1 MKTCIMLV
9 CVVSLGMSLCAGVSA
24 SAADEPA
31 FTVDSPFDL
40 TLGSTNYAVRLGK
53 SVRSNTSASYDP
65 ETKVTTTNWSAYGFV
80 SLSTPYHGVKSVS
93 LDFKG
98 EERRLDSYSFSIG
111 GKKRGIGGT
120 LSVEECR
127 KIMKEIADDISKRF
141 GVKME
146 ASKHDGGELSDKEI
160 DERIEQ
166 MTKRDSRKHRTVT
179 TSFSHVDGFGERE
192 GVGVGYSVSGMV
204 DRKRRCSVHVNV
216 YTSFIPRAKEP
227 VSVASSS
234 IAGLVSQEEQVKA
247 HAEAKRLRE
256 ALGKLFGIDFDAT
269 EDKKEQKGDSPEWP
283 PKNEWK
289 PMEHPVAGLV
299 ECKPN
304 SGTTSFFQ
312 VPIVNFVARR
322 AYPGDV
328 EETELQRL
336 AKDVLGCLETA
347 YGERIPVA
355 DTAEGRAQLAEV
367 LGAGVPTFGDS
378 RALLGLDK
386 VQTFVG
392 KLGDLAIDIAYA
404 LPRYERRGEDY
415 RLVRRGAVVLT
426 ILQSPMI
433 TPGKTL
439 PSK

>member
-1 MKTCIMLV
+1 
-9 CVVSLGMSLCAGVSA
+9 MSLCAGVSA
-24 SAADEPA
+24 SAADESA

-80 SLSTPYHGVKSVS
+80 CLSTPYHGVKSVS

-120 LSVEECR
+120 LTVDECR
-127 KIMKEIADDISKRF
+127 KVMKEIADDISKRF

-146 ASKHDGGELSDKEI
+146 ASKYDGELSEEEI

-166 MTKRDSRKHRTVT
+166 MTKGKRHQTVS
-179 TSFSHVDGFGERE
+179 TSFSHINGFGERE

-204 DRKRRCSVHVNV
+204 DRKRMCSVHVNV
-216 YTSFIPRAKEP
+216 YTSFVPRAKEP

-256 ALGKLFGIDFDAT
+256 ALGKLFGIDFEAT
-269 EDKKEQKGDSPEWP
+269 EEKKGQKGDSPEWP
-283 PKNEWK
+283 PKNEWT

-304 SGTTSFFQ
+304 SGTTSFFR

-322 AYPGDV
+322 AYSGDV
-328 EETELQRL
+328 EEAELQRL
-336 AKDVLGCLETA
+336 AKDVLGCLEAA

-392 KLGDLAIDIAYA
+392 KLGDLAIDISYA

>member
-1 MKTCIMLV
+1 
-9 CVVSLGMSLCAGVSA
+9 MSLCAGVSA

-53 SVRSNTSASYDP
+53 SVRSNTSAVYDP

-80 SLSTPYHGVKSVS
+80 SLSTPYRGVKSVS

-120 LSVEECR
+120 LTVDECR

-269 EDKKEQKGDSPEWP
+269 EDKKEQKSDSSEWP
-283 PKNEWK
+283 PKNEWT

-328 EETELQRL
+328 EESELQRQ
-336 AKDVLGCLETA
+336 AKEVLDSLEAA
-347 YGERIPVA
+347 YGGKIPVA

>member
-1 MKTCIMLV
+1 MKNCMVWV
-9 CVVSLGMSLCAGVSA
+9 CAVSFGLSLCAGVSA
-24 SAADEPA
+24 SAADESA

-80 SLSTPYHGVKSVS
+80 CLSTPYHGVKSVS

-120 LSVEECR
+120 LTVDECR
-127 KIMKEIADDISKRF
+127 KVMKEIADDISKRF

-146 ASKHDGGELSDKEI
+146 ASKYDGGELSDKEI

-166 MTKRDSRKHRTVT
+166 MTKGKRHRTVS
-179 TSFSHVDGFGERE
+179 TSFSHINGFGERE

-204 DRKRRCSVHVNV
+204 GRKRMCSVSVSV
-216 YTSFIPRAKEP
+216 YTSFIPRAEEP

-256 ALGKLFGIDFDAT
+256 ALGKLFGIDFEAT
-269 EDKKEQKGDSPEWP
+269 EEKKGQKGDSPEWP

-304 SGTTSFFQ
+304 SGTTSFFR
-312 VPIVNFVARR
+312 VPMVNFVARR
-322 AYPGDV
+322 AYSGDV
-328 EETELQRL
+328 EEAELQRL

-404 LPRYERRGEDY
+404 LPRYERRGEEY

>member
-80 SLSTPYHGVKSVS
+80 RLSTPYRGVKSVS

-111 GKKRGIGGT
+111 EKQRGIGGT
-120 LSVEECR
+120 LTVDECR
-127 KIMKEIADDISKRF
+127 KVMKEIAGDISKRF

-146 ASKHDGGELSDKEI
+146 ASKYDGALSDEEI
-160 DERIEQ
+160 DKLIEQ
-166 MTKRDSRKHRTVT
+166 MTKGDSGKRRTVC
-179 TSFSHVDGFGERE
+179 TSFSHIHGSGERE
-192 GVGVGYSVSGMV
+192 GVGVGYSISGMV
-204 DRKRRCSVHVNV
+204 DRKRMCSVDVNV
-216 YTSFIPRAKEP
+216 YTSFVPRAKEP

-234 IAGLVSQEEQVKA
+234 ITGLVSQEEQVKA

-269 EDKKEQKGDSPEWP
+269 EEKKGQKGDSPEWP
-283 PKNEWK
+283 PKNEWT

-304 SGTTSFFQ
+304 SGTTSFFR
-312 VPIVNFVARR
+312 VPMVNFIARR

-328 EETELQRL
+328 EEAELQRL
-336 AKDVLGCLETA
+336 AKDVLDSLETA

-355 DTAEGRAQLAEV
+355 DTAEGRAQLTEV

-392 KLGDLAIDIAYA
+392 KLGDLAIDISYA
-404 LPRYERRGEDY
+404 LPRYERRGEEY

>member
-24 SAADEPA
+24 SAADESA

-120 LSVEECR
+120 LTVDECR

-146 ASKHDGGELSDKEI
+146 ASKYDGELSDEEI

-166 MTKRDSRKHRTVT
+166 MTKGKRHQTVS
-179 TSFSHVDGFGERE
+179 TSFSHINGFGERE

-269 EDKKEQKGDSPEWP
+269 EDKKEQKGDSSEWP
-283 PKNEWK
+283 PKNEWT

-328 EETELQRL
+328 EEAELQRL

>member
-1 MKTCIMLV
+1 MKNSMMLI
-9 CVVSLGMSLCAGVSA
+9 CAVSLGISLCAGVSA

-53 SVRSNTSASYDP
+53 SVRSNTSAWYDP
-65 ETKVTTTNWSAYGFV
+65 ATKVTTTNWSAYGSV
-80 SLSTPYHGVKSVS
+80 RLSAPYHGVKSVI

-98 EERRLDSYSFSIG
+98 EECRLDSFRFDIG
-111 GKKRGIGGT
+111 EKKRGSGGA

-166 MTKRDSRKHRTVT
+166 MTKRDSRKHQTVS
-179 TSFSHVDGFGERE
+179 TSFSHINGFGERE

-269 EDKKEQKGDSPEWP
+269 EDKDERKGSSPEWP

-312 VPIVNFVARR
+312 VPLVNFVARR
-322 AYPGDV
+322 SYPGDV

-336 AKDVLGCLETA
+336 AKEVLDCLETA

-355 DTAEGRAQLAEV
+355 DTAEGRAQFAEV

-426 ILQSPMI
+426 ILQSPII

>member
-1 MKTCIMLV
+1 MKNSMMLI
-9 CVVSLGMSLCAGVSA
+9 CAVSLGMSLCAGVSA
-24 SAADEPA
+24 STADEPA

-65 ETKVTTTNWSAYGFV
+65 ETKVTTTNWSAYGSV
-80 SLSTPYHGVKSVS
+80 RLSAPYHGVKSVS

-98 EERRLDSYSFSIG
+98 EERRLDSFRFDIG
-111 GKKRGIGGT
+111 EKKHASGGT

-127 KIMKEIADDISKRF
+127 NVMKEIADDISKRF

-146 ASKHDGGELSDKEI
+146 ASKYDGELSDEEI

-166 MTKRDSRKHRTVT
+166 MTKGDSGNCRTVS

-192 GVGVGYSVSGMV
+192 GVVVGYSVSGMV

-216 YTSFIPRAKEP
+216 YTSFNPRAKEP

-234 IAGLVSQEEQVKA
+234 IAGLVSQDEQVKA

-269 EDKKEQKGDSPEWP
+269 EDKDERKDFSPEWP

-312 VPIVNFVARR
+312 VPLVNFVARR
-322 AYPGDV
+322 AYSGDV
-328 EETELQRL
+328 EEAELQRL

-367 LGAGVPTFGDS
+367 LGSGVPTFGDS

-426 ILQSPMI
+426 ILQSPII

>member
-24 SAADEPA
+24 SAADESA

-80 SLSTPYHGVKSVS
+80 CLSTPYHGVKSVS

-120 LSVEECR
+120 LTVDECR
-127 KIMKEIADDISKRF
+127 KVMKEIADDISKRF

-146 ASKHDGGELSDKEI
+146 ASKYDGELSEEEI

-166 MTKRDSRKHRTVT
+166 MTKGKRHQTVS
-179 TSFSHVDGFGERE
+179 TSFSHINGFGERE

-204 DRKRRCSVHVNV
+204 DRKRMCSVHVNV
-216 YTSFIPRAKEP
+216 YTSFVPRAKEP

-234 IAGLVSQEEQVKA
+234 IAGLVSQDEQVKA

-256 ALGKLFGIDFDAT
+256 ALGKLFGIDFEAT
-269 EDKKEQKGDSPEWP
+269 EEKKGQKGDSPEWP
-283 PKNEWK
+283 PKNEWT

-304 SGTTSFFQ
+304 SGTTSFFR

-322 AYPGDV
+322 AYSGDV
-328 EETELQRL
+328 EEAELQRL
-336 AKDVLGCLETA
+336 AKDVLGCLEAA

-392 KLGDLAIDIAYA
+392 KLGDLAIDISYA

>member
-1 MKTCIMLV
+1 MNNSMMLV
-9 CVVSLGMSLCAGVSA
+9 CAVSLGMSLCAGVSA
-24 SAADEPA
+24 SAAEESA

-53 SVRSNTSASYDP
+53 SVKANTRASYDP
-65 ETKVTTTNWSAYGFV
+65 DTKVTTTNWSAYGFV

-98 EERRLDSYSFSIG
+98 EERRLDSYRFSIG
-111 GKKRGIGGT
+111 DKKRGSGGT
-120 LSVEECR
+120 LTVEECR
-127 KIMKEIADDISKRF
+127 KIMKEITDDISKRF

-146 ASKHDGGELSDKEI
+146 ARKYGGEDLSDEEI
-160 DERIEQ
+160 DKRIEQ
-166 MTKRDSRKHRTVT
+166 MTNGVRHQTVS
-179 TSFSHVDGFGERE
+179 TSFCHVNGFGERE
-192 GVGVGYSVSGMV
+192 GVGVGYSLSGMV
-204 DRKRRCSVHVNV
+204 DRKRRCSVYVHV
-216 YTSFIPRAKEP
+216 YTSFVPRAKEP

-269 EDKKEQKGDSPEWP
+269 EEKKGQKGDSPEWP
-283 PKNEWK
+283 PKNEWT

-304 SGTTSFFQ
+304 SGTTSFFR

-328 EETELQRL
+328 EEAELQRL
-336 AKDVLGCLETA
+336 AKDVLDSLETA

-392 KLGDLAIDIAYA
+392 KLGDLAIDISYA

>member
-24 SAADEPA
+24 SATDGSA

-53 SVRSNTSASYDP
+53 SVRSDTSASYDP
-65 ETKVTTTNWSAYGFV
+65 ETKVTTTNWSAYGSV
-80 SLSTPYHGVKSVS
+80 RLSTPYRGVKSVS

-98 EERRLDSYSFSIG
+98 EERRLDSYNFSIG

-120 LSVEECR
+120 LTVDECR
-127 KIMKEIADDISKRF
+127 KVMKEIADDISKRF

-146 ASKHDGGELSDKEI
+146 ASKYDGELSDEEI
-160 DERIEQ
+160 DKRIEQ
-166 MTKRDSRKHRTVT
+166 MTKGKRHQTVS
-179 TSFSHVDGFGERE
+179 TSFSHINGFGERE

-204 DRKRRCSVHVNV
+204 DRKRMCSVHVNV
-216 YTSFIPRAKEP
+216 YTSFVPRAKEP

-269 EDKKEQKGDSPEWP
+269 EDKKEQKGDSSEWP

-304 SGTTSFFQ
+304 SGTTSFFR

-328 EETELQRL
+328 EEAELQRL
-336 AKDVLGCLETA
+336 AKEVLDSLEAA
-347 YGERIPVA
+347 YGGKIPVA

-367 LGAGVPTFGDS
+367 WGDGVPTFGDS

-392 KLGDLAIDIAYA
+392 KLGDLAIDISYA
-404 LPRYERRGEDY
+404 LPRYERRGEEY

-433 TPGKTL
+433 TLGKTL

>member
-1 MKTCIMLV
+1 MKNSMMLI
-9 CVVSLGMSLCAGVSA
+9 CAVSLGISLCAGVSA

-53 SVRSNTSASYDP
+53 SVQSNTSAVYDP

-80 SLSTPYHGVKSVS
+80 SLFKPYHGVKSVH
-93 LDFKG
+93 LGFKG

-111 GKKRGIGGT
+111 GKKRGSGGT
-120 LSVEECR
+120 LTVDECR
-127 KIMKEIADDISKRF
+127 KVMKEIADDISKRF

-146 ASKHDGGELSDKEI
+146 ASKYDGELSDEEI
-160 DERIEQ
+160 DKRIEQ
-166 MTKRDSRKHRTVT
+166 MTKGDSKRHQTIS
-179 TSFSHVDGFGERE
+179 TSFSHINGFGERD

-204 DRKRRCSVHVNV
+204 DRKRMCSVHVRV
-216 YTSFIPRAKEP
+216 YTSFVPCAKET
-227 VSVASSS
+227 VSVATSS
-234 IAGLVSQEEQVKA
+234 IAGLVSQEEQMKA

-269 EDKKEQKGDSPEWP
+269 EEKKGQKGDSSEWP

-328 EETELQRL
+328 EEAELQRL

-367 LGAGVPTFGDS
+367 LGTGVPTFGDS

-392 KLGDLAIDIAYA
+392 KLGDLAIDISYA

>member
-1 MKTCIMLV
+1 MKTCMMLI
-9 CVVSLGMSLCAGVSA
+9 CAVSLGMSLCAGVSA

-53 SVRSNTSASYDP
+53 SVRSNSSAVYDP

-80 SLSTPYHGVKSVS
+80 SLSTPYHGVKSVH
-93 LDFKG
+93 LGFRG
-98 EERRLDSYSFSIG
+98 EERRLDSYDFNIG
-111 GKKRGIGGT
+111 EKKHASGGT

-127 KIMKEIADDISKRF
+127 NVMKEIADDISKRF

-146 ASKHDGGELSDKEI
+146 ASKYDSELSDEEI

-166 MTKRDSRKHRTVT
+166 MTKRDSRNHQTVS
-179 TSFSHVDGFGERE
+179 TSFSHINGFGERE
-192 GVGVGYSVSGMV
+192 GVGVGYTVSGMV

-216 YTSFIPRAKEP
+216 YTSFTPRAKEP

-269 EDKKEQKGDSPEWP
+269 EDKKEQKGDSSEWP
-283 PKNEWK
+283 PKNEWT

-304 SGTTSFFQ
+304 RGTTSFFQ

-328 EETELQRL
+328 EETELQRQ

-392 KLGDLAIDIAYA
+392 KLGDLAIDISYA

>member
-1 MKTCIMLV
+1 MKRYLFRAAVAFTVLAV
-9 CVVSLGMSLCAGVSA
+9 CAGRIALCAEGDSFV
-24 SAADEPA
+24 
-31 FTVDSPFDL
+31 VDSPFDL
-40 TLGSTNYAVRLGK
+40 TLGSTNYAARLGK
-53 SVRSNTSASYDP
+53 AVRSNASAWYDP
-65 ETKVTTTNWSAYGFV
+65 TTKVTTTNWSAYGSV
-80 SLSTPYHGVKSVS
+80 RLSAPYHGVKFVS

-98 EERRLDSYSFSIG
+98 EERRLDSFRFDIG
-111 GKKRGIGGT
+111 EKKHGIGGT
-120 LSVEECR
+120 LTVEECR
-127 KIMKEIADDISKRF
+127 KVMKEIADDISNRF
-141 GVKME
+141 GVKMV
-146 ASKHDGGELSDKEI
+146 ADKSDGELSDEES

-166 MTKRDSRKHRTVT
+166 MTKDDSGKRRTVY
-179 TSFSHVDGFGERE
+179 TSFSHIHGSGERE
-192 GVGVGYSVSGMV
+192 GVGVGYSISGMV
-204 DRKRRCSVHVNV
+204 GRKRMCSVYVSV
-216 YTSFIPRAKEP
+216 YTSFIPRANEP

-269 EDKKEQKGDSPEWP
+269 EDKKEQKGDSSEWP
-283 PKNEWK
+283 PKNEWT
-289 PMEHPVAGLV
+289 PIEHPVAGLV

-304 SGTTSFFQ
+304 RGTTSFFQ
-312 VPIVNFVARR
+312 VPIVSFVARR

>member
-1 MKTCIMLV
+1 MKNSMMLV

-24 SAADEPA
+24 SAADESA

-65 ETKVTTTNWSAYGFV
+65 ETKVTTTNWSAYGSV
-80 SLSTPYHGVKSVS
+80 RLSKPYHGVKSVH
-93 LDFKG
+93 LGFKG
-98 EERRLDSYSFSIG
+98 EERRLDSFRFDIG
-111 GKKRGIGGT
+111 EKKHAIGGT

-127 KIMKEIADDISKRF
+127 KVMKEIADDISKRF

-146 ASKHDGGELSDKEI
+146 ASKYGGELSDE
-160 DERIEQ
+160 D
-166 MTKRDSRKHRTVT
+166 
-179 TSFSHVDGFGERE
+179 TSFSHIHGSGERE
-192 GVGVGYSVSGMV
+192 GVGVGYSISGMV
-204 DRKRRCSVHVNV
+204 GRKRMCSVHVNV
-216 YTSFIPRAKEP
+216 YTSFTPRAKEP

-269 EDKKEQKGDSPEWP
+269 EEKKGQKGDSPEWP
-283 PKNEWK
+283 PKNEWT

-304 SGTTSFFQ
+304 SGTTSFFR

-328 EETELQRL
+328 EEAELQRL
-336 AKDVLGCLETA
+336 AKDVLDSLETA

-392 KLGDLAIDIAYA
+392 KLGDLAIDVAYA

-433 TPGKTL
+433 TLGKTL

>member
-1 MKTCIMLV
+1 MKNCIMLV

-24 SAADEPA
+24 SAADGSA

-65 ETKVTTTNWSAYGFV
+65 ETKVTTTNWSAYGSV
-80 SLSTPYHGVKSVS
+80 RLSKPYHGVKSVH
-93 LDFKG
+93 LGFKG
-98 EERRLDSYSFSIG
+98 EERRLDSFRFDIG
-111 GKKRGIGGT
+111 EKKHASGGT

-127 KIMKEIADDISKRF
+127 KVMKEIADDISKRF

-146 ASKHDGGELSDKEI
+146 ASKYGGELSDEEI
-160 DERIEQ
+160 DKRIEQ
-166 MTKRDSRKHRTVT
+166 MTRGDSGKHRTVST
-179 TSFSHVDGFGERE
+179 GFSHIHGSGERE
-192 GVGVGYSVSGMV
+192 GVGVGYSISGMV

-216 YTSFIPRAKEP
+216 YTSFTPRAKEP

-269 EDKKEQKGDSPEWP
+269 EEKKGQKGDSTEWP
-283 PKNEWK
+283 PKNEWT
-289 PMEHPVAGLV
+289 PMEHPVAGLI

-328 EETELQRL
+328 EEAELQRL
-336 AKDVLGCLETA
+336 AKEVLDSLETA

-355 DTAEGRAQLAEV
+355 DTDEGRAQLAEV

-392 KLGDLAIDIAYA
+392 KLGDLAIDISYA
-404 LPRYERRGEDY
+404 LPRYERRGEEY

-433 TPGKTL
+433 TLGKTL

>member
-1 MKTCIMLV
+1 MKNSMMLI
-9 CVVSLGMSLCAGVSA
+9 CAVSLGISLCAGVSA

-53 SVRSNTSASYDP
+53 SVRSNTSAWYDP
-65 ETKVTTTNWSAYGFV
+65 ETKVTTTNWSAYGSV
-80 SLSTPYHGVKSVS
+80 RLSAPYHGVKSVS

-98 EERRLDSYSFSIG
+98 EERRLDSFRFDIG
-111 GKKRGIGGT
+111 EKKHASGGT

-146 ASKHDGGELSDKEI
+146 ASKYDGELSDEEI

-166 MTKRDSRKHRTVT
+166 MTKDDPGKRWTVY
-179 TSFSHVDGFGERE
+179 TSFSHIHGSGERE

-204 DRKRRCSVHVNV
+204 DRKRMCSVHVNV
-216 YTSFIPRAKEP
+216 YTSFVPRAKEP

-234 IAGLVSQEEQVKA
+234 IAGLVSQDEQVKA

-269 EDKKEQKGDSPEWP
+269 EDKDERKDSSPEWP
-283 PKNEWK
+283 PKNEWT

-304 SGTTSFFQ
+304 SGTTSFFR

-336 AKDVLGCLETA
+336 AKEVLDCLETA

-367 LGAGVPTFGDS
+367 LGSGVPTFGDS

>member
-1 MKTCIMLV
+1 MKNCIMLV

-24 SAADEPA
+24 SAADGSA

-65 ETKVTTTNWSAYGFV
+65 ETKVTTTNWSAYGSV
-80 SLSTPYHGVKSVS
+80 RLSKPYHGVKSVH
-93 LDFKG
+93 LGFKG
-98 EERRLDSYSFSIG
+98 EERRLDSFRFDIG
-111 GKKRGIGGT
+111 EKKHASGGT

-127 KIMKEIADDISKRF
+127 KVMKEIADDISKRF

-146 ASKHDGGELSDKEI
+146 ASKYGGELSDEEI
-160 DERIEQ
+160 DKRIEQ
-166 MTKRDSRKHRTVT
+166 MTRGDSGKHRTVST
-179 TSFSHVDGFGERE
+179 GFSHIHGSGERE
-192 GVGVGYSVSGMV
+192 GVGVGYSISGMV

-216 YTSFIPRAKEP
+216 YTSFTPRAKEP

-269 EDKKEQKGDSPEWP
+269 EEKKGQKGDSTEWP
-283 PKNEWK
+283 PKNEWT

-322 AYPGDV
+322 AYSGDV
-328 EETELQRL
+328 EEAELQRL
-336 AKDVLGCLETA
+336 AKEVLDSLETA

-355 DTAEGRAQLAEV
+355 DTDEGRAQLAEV

-392 KLGDLAIDIAYA
+392 KLGDLAIDISYA
-404 LPRYERRGEDY
+404 LPRYERRGEEY

-433 TPGKTL
+433 TLGKTL

>member
-1 MKTCIMLV
+1 MKSCMVWV
-9 CVVSLGMSLCAGVSA
+9 CAVSLGISLCAGVSA
-24 SAADEPA
+24 SAAEESD

-65 ETKVTTTNWSAYGFV
+65 ETKVTTTNWSAYGSV
-80 SLSTPYHGVKSVS
+80 RLSTPYHGVKSVS
-93 LDFKG
+93 LNFKG

-111 GKKRGIGGT
+111 GKKYSSGGT
-120 LSVEECR
+120 LTVDECR
-127 KIMKEIADDISKRF
+127 KVMKEIADDISKLF

-146 ASKHDGGELSDKEI
+146 ASKYGGELSNEEI
-160 DERIEQ
+160 DKRIEQ
-166 MTKRDSRKHRTVT
+166 MTNGDSKSHQTVS
-179 TSFSHVDGFGERE
+179 TSFSHINGFGERE

-204 DRKRRCSVHVNV
+204 DRKRMCSVHVHV
-216 YTSFIPRAKEP
+216 YTSFVPRAKEP

-269 EDKKEQKGDSPEWP
+269 EDKKEQKGDSSEWP

-304 SGTTSFFQ
+304 SGTTSFFR
-312 VPIVNFVARR
+312 VPIVNFIARR

-328 EETELQRL
+328 EESELQRQ
-336 AKDVLGCLETA
+336 AKEVLDSLEAA
-347 YGERIPVA
+347 YGGKIPVA

-367 LGAGVPTFGDS
+367 LGDGVPTFGDS
-378 RALLGLDK
+378 RALFGLDK

-392 KLGDLAIDIAYA
+392 KLGDLAIDVAYA
-404 LPRYERRGEDY
+404 LPRYERRGEEY

>member
-1 MKTCIMLV
+1 MKNSIMLI
-9 CVVSLGMSLCAGVSA
+9 CAVSLGISLCAGVSA

-53 SVRSNTSASYDP
+53 SVRSNTSAWYDP
-65 ETKVTTTNWSAYGFV
+65 ATKVTTTNWSAYGTV
-80 SLSTPYHGVKSVS
+80 RLSAPYHGVKFVS

-98 EERRLDSYSFSIG
+98 EERRLDSFRFDIG
-111 GKKRGIGGT
+111 DKKLGNGGT

-127 KIMKEIADDISKRF
+127 NVMKEIADDISKRF

-146 ASKHDGGELSDKEI
+146 ADKSDGELSDEEI
-160 DERIEQ
+160 DKRIEQ
-166 MTKRDSRKHRTVT
+166 MTKGDSEKWRAVS
-179 TSFSHVDGFGERE
+179 TSFSHIHGSGERE
-192 GVGVGYSVSGMV
+192 GVRVEYSISGMV
-204 DRKRRCSVHVNV
+204 GRKRMCSVSVSV
-216 YTSFIPRAKEP
+216 YTSFIQRAKEP

-256 ALGKLFGIDFDAT
+256 ALGKLFRIDFDAT
-269 EDKKEQKGDSPEWP
+269 EEKKGQKGDSLKWP
-283 PKNEWK
+283 PKNEWT

-304 SGTTSFFQ
+304 SGTTSFFR

-328 EETELQRL
+328 EEAELQRL
-336 AKDVLGCLETA
+336 AKDVLDSLETA

-355 DTAEGRAQLAEV
+355 DTAEGRAKLAEV

-392 KLGDLAIDIAYA
+392 KLGDLAIDISYA

-433 TPGKTL
+433 TPGKML

>member
-9 CVVSLGMSLCAGVSA
+9 CVVSLGLSLCAGVSA
-24 SAADEPA
+24 SAAEESD

-98 EERRLDSYSFSIG
+98 EERRLDLYSFSIG

-127 KIMKEIADDISKRF
+127 NVMKEIADDISKRF

-166 MTKRDSRKHRTVT
+166 MTKGKRHQTVS
-179 TSFSHVDGFGERE
+179 TSFSHINGFGERE

-204 DRKRRCSVHVNV
+204 DRKRMCSVHVNV

-269 EDKKEQKGDSPEWP
+269 EDKKGQKGDSPEWP

-304 SGTTSFFQ
+304 SGTTSFFR

-404 LPRYERRGEDY
+404 LPRYERRGEEY

-433 TPGKTL
+433 TLGKTL

>member
-1 MKTCIMLV
+1 MKICMVWV
-9 CVVSLGMSLCAGVSA
+9 CAVSLGFSLCAGVSA
-24 SAADEPA
+24 SAAEESD
-31 FTVDSPFDL
+31 FSVDSPFDL

-53 SVRSNTSASYDP
+53 SVRSNASAWYDP
-65 ETKVTTTNWSAYGFV
+65 ETKVTTTNWSAYGSV
-80 SLSTPYHGVKSVS
+80 RLSAPYHGVKSVS

-98 EERRLDSYSFSIG
+98 EERRLDSFRFDIG
-111 GKKRGIGGT
+111 EKKHGIGGT
-120 LSVEECR
+120 LTVEECR
-127 KIMKEIADDISKRF
+127 KVMNEIADDISKRF

-146 ASKHDGGELSDKEI
+146 ADKSDGELSDEEI

-166 MTKRDSRKHRTVT
+166 MTKDDSGKRRTVY

-269 EDKKEQKGDSPEWP
+269 EDKKEQKGDSSEWP
-283 PKNEWK
+283 PKNEWT

-304 SGTTSFFQ
+304 RGTTSFFQ
-312 VPIVNFVARR
+312 VPIVSFVARR

-336 AKDVLGCLETA
+336 AKEVLDCLETA
-347 YGERIPVA
+347 YGERMPVA

-367 LGAGVPTFGDS
+367 LGSGVPTFGDS

-404 LPRYERRGEDY
+404 LPRYERRGEEY

>member
-24 SAADEPA
+24 SAADESA

-120 LSVEECR
+120 LTVDECR

-146 ASKHDGGELSDKEI
+146 ASKYDGELSDEEI

-166 MTKRDSRKHRTVT
+166 MTKGKRHQTVS
-179 TSFSHVDGFGERE
+179 TSFSHINGFGERE

-269 EDKKEQKGDSPEWP
+269 EDKKEQKGDSSEWP
-283 PKNEWK
+283 PKNEWT

-328 EETELQRL
+328 EEAELQRL
-336 AKDVLGCLETA
+336 AKDVLDSLETA

>member
-24 SAADEPA
+24 SAADESA

-80 SLSTPYHGVKSVS
+80 CLSTPYHGVKSVS

-120 LSVEECR
+120 LTVDECR

-146 ASKHDGGELSDKEI
+146 ASKYDGELSEEEI
-160 DERIEQ
+160 DKRIEQ
-166 MTKRDSRKHRTVT
+166 MTKGKRHQTVS
-179 TSFSHVDGFGERE
+179 TSFSHINGFGERE

-204 DRKRRCSVHVNV
+204 DRKRMCSVHVNV
-216 YTSFIPRAKEP
+216 YTSFVPRAKEP

-269 EDKKEQKGDSPEWP
+269 EEKKGQKGDSPEWP

-312 VPIVNFVARR
+312 VPIVSFVARR

-328 EETELQRL
+328 EETELKRL
-336 AKDVLGCLETA
+336 AKEVLDCLETA
-347 YGERIPVA
+347 YGERMPVA

-367 LGAGVPTFGDS
+367 LGSGVPTFGDS

>member
-53 SVRSNTSASYDP
+53 SVRSNSSAVYDP

-80 SLSTPYHGVKSVS
+80 SLSTPYHGVKSVH
-93 LDFKG
+93 LGFRG
-98 EERRLDSYSFSIG
+98 EERRLDSYGFNIG
-111 GKKRGIGGT
+111 EKKHASGGT

-127 KIMKEIADDISKRF
+127 KVMKEIADDISKRF

-146 ASKHDGGELSDKEI
+146 ASKYGGELSDEEI
-160 DERIEQ
+160 DKRIEQ
-166 MTKRDSRKHRTVT
+166 MTKRDSRKYQTVS
-179 TSFSHVDGFGERE
+179 TSFSHINGFGERE

-269 EDKKEQKGDSPEWP
+269 EEKKGQKGDSTEWP
-283 PKNEWK
+283 PKNEWT
-289 PMEHPVAGLV
+289 PMEHPVAGLI

-336 AKDVLGCLETA
+336 AKDVLDCLETA
-347 YGERIPVA
+347 YGERIPAA

>member
-53 SVRSNTSASYDP
+53 SVRSNSSAVYDP

-80 SLSTPYHGVKSVS
+80 SLSTPYHGVKSVH
-93 LDFKG
+93 LGFRG
-98 EERRLDSYSFSIG
+98 EERRLDSYGFNIG
-111 GKKRGIGGT
+111 EKKHASGGT

-146 ASKHDGGELSDKEI
+146 ASKCDGELSDEEI
-160 DERIEQ
+160 DKRIEQ
-166 MTKRDSRKHRTVT
+166 MTKGDSGKHRTVSA
-179 TSFSHVDGFGERE
+179 SFSHVDGFGERE
-192 GVGVGYSVSGMV
+192 GVRVGYSVSGMV

-269 EDKKEQKGDSPEWP
+269 EDKKEQKSDSSEWP
-283 PKNEWK
+283 PKNEWT
-289 PMEHPVAGLV
+289 PMEHPVAGLI

-328 EETELQRL
+328 EEAELQRL

-347 YGERIPVA
+347 YGERIPAA

-392 KLGDLAIDIAYA
+392 KLGDLAIDISYA

>member
-1 MKTCIMLV
+1 MKNSMMLI
-9 CVVSLGMSLCAGVSA
+9 CAVSLGISLCAGVSA

-53 SVRSNTSASYDP
+53 SVRSNTSAWYDP
-65 ETKVTTTNWSAYGFV
+65 ETKVTTTNWSAYGSV
-80 SLSTPYHGVKSVS
+80 RLSAPYHGVKFVS

-98 EERRLDSYSFSIG
+98 EERRLDSFRFDIG
-111 GKKRGIGGT
+111 EKKHGIGGT
-120 LSVEECR
+120 LTVEECR
-127 KIMKEIADDISKRF
+127 KVMKEIADDISNRF

-146 ASKHDGGELSDKEI
+146 ADKSDGELSDEEI

-166 MTKRDSRKHRTVT
+166 MTKADSGKRRTVY
-179 TSFSHVDGFGERE
+179 TSFSHIHGSGERE
-192 GVGVGYSVSGMV
+192 GVGVGYSISGMV
-204 DRKRRCSVHVNV
+204 GRKRMCSVFVNV

-234 IAGLVSQEEQVKA
+234 IAGLVSQDEQVKA

-269 EDKKEQKGDSPEWP
+269 EEKRGQKDSSPEWP
-283 PKNEWK
+283 PKNEWT

-304 SGTTSFFQ
+304 RGTTSFFR
-312 VPIVNFVARR
+312 VPIVNFIARR

-328 EETELQRL
+328 EEAELQRQ
-336 AKDVLGCLETA
+336 AKDVLDSLETA

-426 ILQSPMI
+426 ILQSPII

>member
-1 MKTCIMLV
+1 MKNSMMLI
-9 CVVSLGMSLCAGVSA
+9 CAVSLGISLCAGVSA
-24 SAADEPA
+24 SAAEESD

-53 SVRSNTSASYDP
+53 SVLSDTSASYDP

-93 LDFKG
+93 LYFKG

-120 LSVEECR
+120 LTVDECR
-127 KIMKEIADDISKRF
+127 KVMKEIADDISKRF

-146 ASKHDGGELSDKEI
+146 ASKYDGELSDEEI
-160 DERIEQ
+160 DKRIEQ
-166 MTKRDSRKHRTVT
+166 MTKGKRHQTVS

-204 DRKRRCSVHVNV
+204 DRKRMCSVHVNV
-216 YTSFIPRAKEP
+216 YTSFVPRAKEP

-269 EDKKEQKGDSPEWP
+269 EDKKEQKGDSSEWP

-304 SGTTSFFQ
+304 SGTTSFFR

-322 AYPGDV
+322 AYSGDV
-328 EETELQRL
+328 EEAELQRQ
-336 AKDVLGCLETA
+336 AKEVLDSLEAA
-347 YGERIPVA
+347 YGGKIPVA

-367 LGAGVPTFGDS
+367 LGDGVPTFGDS
-378 RALLGLDK
+378 RALFGLDK

-404 LPRYERRGEDY
+404 LPRYERRGEEY

-433 TPGKTL
+433 TLGKTL

>member
-1 MKTCIMLV
+1 MKNSMMLI
-9 CVVSLGMSLCAGVSA
+9 CVVSLGLSLCAGVSA

-53 SVRSNTSASYDP
+53 SVRSNTSAWYDP
-65 ETKVTTTNWSAYGFV
+65 ATKVTTTNWSAYGSV
-80 SLSTPYHGVKSVS
+80 RLSAPYHGVKSVS

-98 EERRLDSYSFSIG
+98 EERRLNSFGFDIG
-111 GKKRGIGGT
+111 QKKLGNGGT

-127 KIMKEIADDISKRF
+127 NVMKEIADDISKRF

-146 ASKHDGGELSDKEI
+146 ADKSDGELSDEEI
-160 DERIEQ
+160 DKRIEQ
-166 MTKRDSRKHRTVT
+166 MTKGDSEKRRTVC
-179 TSFSHVDGFGERE
+179 TSFSHIHGSGERE
-192 GVGVGYSVSGMV
+192 GVRVGYSISGMV
-204 DRKRRCSVHVNV
+204 GRKRMCSVSVSV
-216 YTSFIPRAKEP
+216 YTSFIQRAKET

-269 EDKKEQKGDSPEWP
+269 EEKKGQKGDSPEWP
-283 PKNEWK
+283 PKNEWT

-304 SGTTSFFQ
+304 SGTTSFFR
-312 VPIVNFVARR
+312 VPIVNFIARR

-328 EETELQRL
+328 EEAELQRL
-336 AKDVLGCLETA
+336 AKDVLDSLETA

-378 RALLGLDK
+378 RALFGLDK

-392 KLGDLAIDIAYA
+392 KLGDLAIDISYA

-426 ILQSPMI
+426 ILQSPII

-439 PSK
+439 LSK

>member
-1 MKTCIMLV
+1 MKNSMMLV
-9 CVVSLGMSLCAGVSA
+9 CAVSLGMSLCAGVSA
-24 SAADEPA
+24 FTAEDSA

-53 SVRSNTSASYDP
+53 SVRSNTSAWYDP
-65 ETKVTTTNWSAYGFV
+65 ETKVTTTNWSAYGSV
-80 SLSTPYHGVKSVS
+80 RLSAPYHGVKSVS
-93 LDFKG
+93 LDFKD
-98 EERRLDSYSFSIG
+98 EERRLDSYRFSIG
-111 GKKRGIGGT
+111 DKKRGSGGT
-120 LSVEECR
+120 LTVEECR
-127 KIMKEIADDISKRF
+127 KIMKEITDDISKRF

-146 ASKHDGGELSDKEI
+146 SSKYDGGELSDEEI
-160 DERIEQ
+160 DKRIEQ
-166 MTKRDSRKHRTVT
+166 MTNGVRHQTVS
-179 TSFSHVDGFGERE
+179 TSFCHVNGFGERE
-192 GVGVGYSVSGMV
+192 GVGVGYSVAGMV
-204 DRKRRCSVHVNV
+204 DRKRRCSVHVHV
-216 YTSFIPRAKEP
+216 YTSFVPRAKEP

-234 IAGLVSQEEQVKA
+234 IAGLVSQEEQMKA
-247 HAEAKRLRE
+247 HEEAKCLRE
-256 ALGKLFGIDFDAT
+256 SLGKLFGIDFDAT
-269 EDKKEQKGDSPEWP
+269 DDKKEQKGDSPVWP

-289 PMEHPVAGLV
+289 PMERPVAGLV

-322 AYPGDV
+322 AYSGDV
-328 EETELQRL
+328 EESELQRQ
-336 AKDVLGCLETA
+336 AKEVLDCLEAA

-378 RALLGLDK
+378 RALFGLDK

-426 ILQSPMI
+426 ILQSPII
-433 TPGKTL
+433 TPGKAL

>member
-53 SVRSNTSASYDP
+53 SVRSNSSAVYDP

-80 SLSTPYHGVKSVS
+80 SLSTPYHGVKSVH
-93 LDFKG
+93 LGFRG
-98 EERRLDSYSFSIG
+98 EERRLDSYGFNIG
-111 GKKRGIGGT
+111 EKKHASGGT

-146 ASKHDGGELSDKEI
+146 ASKYDGELSDEEI
-160 DERIEQ
+160 DKRIEQ
-166 MTKRDSRKHRTVT
+166 MTKRDSRKYQTVS
-179 TSFSHVDGFGERE
+179 TSFSHINGFGERE

-247 HAEAKRLRE
+247 HAEAKRLRG

-269 EDKKEQKGDSPEWP
+269 EDKKEQKSDSSEWP
-283 PKNEWK
+283 PKNEWT
-289 PMEHPVAGLV
+289 PMEHPVAGLI

-328 EETELQRL
+328 EEAELQRL

-404 LPRYERRGEDY
+404 LPRYERRGEGY

>member
-1 MKTCIMLV
+1 
-9 CVVSLGMSLCAGVSA
+9 
-24 SAADEPA
+24 
-31 FTVDSPFDL
+31 
-40 TLGSTNYAVRLGK
+40 
-53 SVRSNTSASYDP
+53 
-65 ETKVTTTNWSAYGFV
+65 
-80 SLSTPYHGVKSVS
+80 
-93 LDFKG
+93 
-98 EERRLDSYSFSIG
+98 
-111 GKKRGIGGT
+111 
-120 LSVEECR
+120 
-127 KIMKEIADDISKRF
+127 MKEIADDISKRF

-166 MTKRDSRKHRTVT
+166 MTKGKRHQTVS
-179 TSFSHVDGFGERE
+179 TSFSHINGFGERE

-204 DRKRRCSVHVNV
+204 DRKRMCSVHVNV
-216 YTSFIPRAKEP
+216 YTSFVPRAKEP

-256 ALGKLFGIDFDAT
+256 ALGKLFGIDFEAT
-269 EDKKEQKGDSPEWP
+269 EEKKGQKGDSPEWP
-283 PKNEWK
+283 PKNEWT

-322 AYPGDV
+322 AYSGDV
-328 EETELQRL
+328 EEAELQRL

-392 KLGDLAIDIAYA
+392 KLGDLAIDISYA